1 MLNLALIRDNPDIVR
16 QALAAR
22 QTEAPLD
29 DVLALD
35 GRGVASS
42 SRWRSCGPS
51 ATLPARTSAA

>member
-1 MLNLALIRDNPDIVR
+1 MLNPALIRENPDIVR

-35 GRGVASS
+35 GQRRVLLQQVE
-42 SRWRSCGPS
+42 
-51 ATLPARTSAA
+51 TLRAERNAAGKESAA